1 MQTMLRRA
9 ALAFLLFC
17 GAGVAHAQV
26 SITTLGVPY
35 SDSFDTLPASGSATW
50 TNNSTIPG
58 WFHARTGT
66 GTTIVANDGSSN
78 AGNLYSYGTG
88 TATDRALGSLGSS
101 NTAAGSFFW
110 GVRLQ
115 NNTGSTITSLTVS
128 FTGEQW
134 RNSAAAA
141 QTIAFSYLVG
151 SPTVTGSLAE
161 FQSAGIAVPALDF
174 TSPITGGTA
183 AALDGNLAANRV
195 ALSTTITGLSI
206 PSGTEV
212 MLRWSD
218 PDHSGSDHGLSID
231 EFSVTAQGAGGGQPA
246 ISINDISQAENDA
259 GTSTYSFTV
268 SLSQPAGAGGVSFDV
283 ATADGTATTADG
295 DYLANSLTGQVIPEG
310 ASSYSFDVTVNGDT
324 TVEPSET
331 FLVDLSN
338 VTGAVVGDAQG
349 TGTIVNDDVTVTPI
363 HDIQGSGA
371 SSPLVGQSVTTTGIV
386 TGRKSNGFFVQAPDA
401 AADADPL
408 TSEGIFVFT
417 GAAPPAAVA
426 AGNQVQVSGTVVE
439 FVPSQDPLQPPLT
452 EIGSVTGITL
462 LSSGN
467 PLPTPVALTTTFPDP
482 AGAHDQLER
491 VEGMRV
497 SAASLTVVAPTG
509 GFTNEPNAT
518 GTSNGVFHVVVTG
531 VPRPFR
537 EPGIQ
542 APDPAPPCCGTI
554 PPIPRWDANPEL
566 IAVDSDVLGGP
577 GFEIDVSTGALL
589 NGLVGPLDYGFRR
602 YTIARD
608 PAVMVGVTPGTT
620 VEAARVPL
628 PDEFTVA
635 AYNFERFFDTVND
648 PGIGEPV
655 LTAAAF
661 DRRLG
666 KASLAIR
673 DYLHAPD
680 VLAAVEVEN
689 LNALQALADRVN
701 ADAVAASQ
709 PDPQYAA
716 YLVEGNDVG
725 GIDVGFLVKGMEV
738 GAGIA
743 RVEVMSV
750 TQENAG
756 DLFVNPDSSTE
767 LLNDRPP
774 LRLGAVVHY
783 ADGRDVPV
791 TVIVVHQRSL
801 NGAESN
807 APGSNGWTTVGERVR
822 AKRQAQAENLA
833 NLIQARQSADPDERI
848 LVLGDF
854 NAFEF
859 NDGLTDALGVVS
871 GLPSADAETAVPG
884 DGVDLVDPDLINLN
898 TQVPADQRYTF
909 MFGGNAQSIDHAL
922 ANQALLLGADDFGL
936 DYARINAD
944 FPEVNR
950 NDGTSPSRL
959 SDHDPVLAY
968 FTAAPLLFADLV
980 AAAATSTP
988 EVGGGQAMQF
998 SASIRND
1005 GPDAASFPGIGFA
1018 FDAALPDLVVTA
1030 PGGWTCDTPQI
1041 VGTTTSVAC
1050 TAGTLAVDAIAAFTL
1065 SADAPA
1071 DRVGSSVTLVVAVTS
1086 ETGDPDSSNDQA
1098 STSVDVIA
1106 IADLAVDWTM
1116 DGWLP
1121 VHGGPF
1127 RAWLSNLGPDGA
1139 AQPVITL
1146 GTNIISKY
1154 ANLTPPAGWQC
1165 RQTSLVYEPFAAV
1178 CELQGSL
1185 APAARVSFDLR
1196 LSSTA
1201 LRSAGQ
1207 LQLQAEAVSDSSDPQ
1222 PGNNSDNVDTSV
1234 YRPFR

>member
-66 GTTIVANDGSSN
+66 GTTIVANNGSSN

-101 NTAAGSFFW
+101 NAAAGSFFW

-151 SPTVTGSLAE
+151 SPTVAGSLAE
-161 FQSAGIAVPALDF
+161 FQSAGVAVPALDF

-295 DYLANSLTGQVIPEG
+295 DYLANSLTGQVIPAG

-331 FLVDLSN
+331 FLVNLSN

-401 AADADPL
+401 SADADPL

-426 AGNQVQVSGTVVE
+426 AGNQVQVSGKVVE
-439 FVPSQDPLQPPLT
+439 FVPNQDPLQPPLT
-452 EIGSVTGITL
+452 EIGSVTGVTL

-482 AGAHDQLER
+482 AGGHDQLER

-531 VPRPFR
+531 IPRPFR

-566 IAVDSDVLGGP
+566 IAVDSDVLGGA
-577 GFEIDVSTGALL
+577 GFAIDLSTGALVT
-589 NGLVGPLDYGFRR
+589 GLVGPLDYSFRR

-608 PAVMVGVTPGTT
+608 PNVVIGTTPGAV

-635 AYNFERFFDTVND
+635 TYNFERFFDTVND

-680 VLAAVEVEN
+680 ILAAVEVEN

-725 GIDVGFLVKGMEV
+725 GIDVGFLVKGLDV

-743 RVEVMSV
+743 RVEVGSV

-756 DLFVNPDSSTE
+756 ALFVNPDSSTE

-774 LRLGAVVHY
+774 LRLSAVVHY

-791 TVIVVHQRSL
+791 TVIAVHQRSL
-801 NGAESN
+801 NDAESN
-807 APGSNGWTTVGERVR
+807 APGSNGWATVGERVR

-833 NLIQARQSADPDERI
+833 NLVQSRQAADPDERI

-898 TQVPADQRYTF
+898 TQAPADQRYTF

-968 FTAAPLLFADLV
+968 FAAGPLLLADLSITATGPKSVPVRSEFSMQVSLDNAGPDAALVPAVGFALDYAAPDMAITAPAGWACDAAQIANGMTSIACTSASLAANAPTAVFQVSATAPVGRMGQSVTLAVVTSSETEDPNQSNNQATATIAVLAVADLSVVLSGPSRITRSTERVNFVARMSYGGPDAPMAPQARLTANLPRQSVSIRALEEGWSCIV
-980 AAAATSTP
+980 AAAADFDATCTANKTQRPGAFVLTSTRPGLQQP
-988 EVGGGQAMQF
+988 EWILIEAEVSANSHDPQPANDRATLFYRVGGG
-998 SASIRND
+998 
-1005 GPDAASFPGIGFA
+1005 G
-1018 FDAALPDLVVTA
+1018 
-1030 PGGWTCDTPQI
+1030 TP
-1041 VGTTTSVAC
+1041 
-1050 TAGTLAVDAIAAFTL
+1050 
-1065 SADAPA
+1065 
-1071 DRVGSSVTLVVAVTS
+1071 
-1086 ETGDPDSSNDQA
+1086 
-1098 STSVDVIA
+1098 
-1106 IADLAVDWTM
+1106 
-1116 DGWLP
+1116 
-1121 VHGGPF
+1121 
-1127 RAWLSNLGPDGA
+1127 
-1139 AQPVITL
+1139 
-1146 GTNIISKY
+1146 
-1154 ANLTPPAGWQC
+1154 
-1165 RQTSLVYEPFAAV
+1165 
-1178 CELQGSL
+1178 
-1185 APAARVSFDLR
+1185 
-1196 LSSTA
+1196 
-1201 LRSAGQ
+1201 
-1207 LQLQAEAVSDSSDPQ
+1207 
-1222 PGNNSDNVDTSV
+1222 
-1234 YRPFR
+1234 